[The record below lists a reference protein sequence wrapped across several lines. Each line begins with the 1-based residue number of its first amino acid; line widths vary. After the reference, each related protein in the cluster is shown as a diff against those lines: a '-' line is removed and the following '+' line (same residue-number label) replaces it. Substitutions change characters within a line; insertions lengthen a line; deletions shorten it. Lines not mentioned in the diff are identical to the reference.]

1 LFFSGFLNWFFSELV
16 IHPKPASSGD
26 VVSLMSIQTETHF
39 QSQRVTSARPIGLI
53 PKAAPASKLYSILV
67 LLLNFTINLKP
78 PEPVYPVAE
87 IITFS
92 IPAKFPLQNGNM
104 ESQINLLK
112 SRIVLLQL
120 WSLNCQ

>member
-1 LFFSGFLNWFFSELV
+1 
-16 IHPKPASSGD
+16 
-26 VVSLMSIQTETHF
+26 VS
-39 QSQRVTSARPIGLI
+39 RAARPTGLI

-92 IPAKFPLQNGNM
+92 IPAKSHFKMVIWN
-104 ESQINLLK
+104 
-112 SRIVLLQL
+112 RR
-120 WSLNCQ
+120 